1 MNNGEKE
8 VTGTVPNP
16 GSAAWG
22 VGRYGNYGNYGCS
35 DSGYGYGYSS
45 SYGGNNSEAY
55 YISNPA
61 SITDYYT
68 SGMSW
73 NDWIDSQVQ
82 AGNASILLGGVTVT
96 AYDQASY
103 DRAAREIW
111 HQICYG
117 TDYSGGGGYSN
128 AVSQSYGRGGSGGK
142 HSVSAN
148 VSASAA
154 IANNMANIVGTATS
168 TTSYS
173 ARNLSKAK
181 QAKLGYNAIGKIG
194 RGATIVGVAA
204 TVISVGS
211 EIINGDVN
219 THTFVDVGVCAVGIV
234 GTIAATTFS
243 LPALALCVAVGGTI
257 YGFAS
262 VCGLSTTIDKA
273 TDNWGRKVIYR
284 KEDED
289 Y

>member
-1 MNNGEKE
+1 M
-8 VTGTVPNP
+8 TF
-16 GSAAWG
+16 
-22 VGRYGNYGNYGCS
+22 
-35 DSGYGYGYSS
+35 
-45 SYGGNNSEAY
+45 
-55 YISNPA
+55 
-61 SITDYYT
+61 
-68 SGMSW
+68 

-82 AGNASILLGGVTVT
+82 TGNASVLLGGVTVT

-111 HQICYG
+111 NQVHYG

-194 RGATIVGVAA
+194 KGASVIGNISTATTIAYEVYTD
-204 TVISVGS
+204 TV
-211 EIINGDVN
+211 D
-219 THTFVDVGVCAVGIV
+219 THTFVDAGVCVVGIACAF
-234 GTIAATTFS
+234 ISSTFA
-243 LPALALCVAVGGTI
+243 LPGLAIGVAIGGTI
-257 YGFAS
+257 YGIAS

-273 TDNWGRKVIYR
+273 TNHWGRNMFYGK
-284 KEDED
+284 KEEE
-289 Y
+289 

>member
-1 MNNGEKE
+1 M
-8 VTGTVPNP
+8 TF
-16 GSAAWG
+16 
-22 VGRYGNYGNYGCS
+22 
-35 DSGYGYGYSS
+35 
-45 SYGGNNSEAY
+45 
-55 YISNPA
+55 
-61 SITDYYT
+61 
-68 SGMSW
+68 

-82 AGNASILLGGVTVT
+82 TGNASVLLGGVTVT

-117 TDYSGGGGYSN
+117 ADYSGGGGYSN
-128 AVSQSYGRGGSGGK
+128 AVSQSYGRGGSGGGY
-142 HSVSAN
+142 SVSAN

-204 TVISVGS
+204 TAISVGA

-219 THTFVDVGVCAVGIV
+219 THTFVDVGVCAVGVTLTGIATFV
-234 GTIAATTFS
+234 GA
-243 LPALALCVAVGGTI
+243 PALALGVAVGGTI

-262 VCGLSTTIDKA
+262 ICGLSTTIDKA

-284 KEDED
+284 KDDED

>member
-1 MNNGEKE
+1 M
-8 VTGTVPNP
+8 TF
-16 GSAAWG
+16 
-22 VGRYGNYGNYGCS
+22 
-35 DSGYGYGYSS
+35 
-45 SYGGNNSEAY
+45 
-55 YISNPA
+55 
-61 SITDYYT
+61 
-68 SGMSW
+68 

-82 AGNASILLGGVTVT
+82 TGNASILLGGVSVV
-96 AYDQASY
+96 AYNQASY

-111 HQICYG
+111 NQVHYG

-128 AVSQSYGRGGSGGK
+128 AVSHSYGRGGSGGGY
-142 HSVSAN
+142 SVSAN

-194 RGATIVGVAA
+194 KGATIVGVATTA
-204 TVISVGS
+204 ISVGA

-219 THTFVDVGVCAVGIV
+219 THTFVDIGIGVLAVTSIVVNAPIFALSVAIV
-234 GTIAATTFS
+234 GTA
-243 LPALALCVAVGGTI
+243 
-257 YGFAS
+257 YGLAS
-262 VCGLSTTIDKA
+262 VCGFSETIDKA
-273 TDNWGRKVIYR
+273 TDNWGRKVIYKR
-284 KEDED
+284 DDED